1 MLRSTLKNKV
11 NKTKSDVDIAA
22 YVKQQNYVVAL
33 NEKSK
38 YNYFNN
44 LDVSKGVQPFW
55 KTCKPYFS
63 NKHSRGDTSI
73 IRIEKNEL
81 ILNNRKIATTFNDYF
96 SETVPSLN
104 LFKWPGKVKSS
115 ANNRGIIDS
124 IVLKSHDHPSIKMTS
139 SRC

>member
-55 KTCKPYFS
+55 KTYKPYFS

-104 LFKWPGKVKSS
+104 LFKWPGKVKRSP
-115 ANNRGIIDS
+115 NNRGIIDS
-124 IVLKSHDHPSIKMTS
+124 IVLKFHDHPSIKMIS